1 LGACK
6 GNSDG
11 QKAAAGT
18 SGKANDNDTPTVVE
32 TEYTPI
38 DNRLRVLLKVAPGAR
53 VTPTTRG
60 RWNMDSYVTESGDV
74 QFNVTLEPAP
84 DPGSDVV

>member
-1 LGACK
+1 
-6 GNSDG
+6 
-11 QKAAAGT
+11 
-18 SGKANDNDTPTVVE
+18 
-32 TEYTPI
+32 
-38 DNRLRVLLKVAPGAR
+38 VLLKVAPGAR